1 MLLGS
6 YILLLYQNWTLP
18 DFQNHWEVKID
29 NFRVELRKLTKSK
42 NLYNYFLTVFES
54 VYIDAVRQAKN
65 KSGLNC
71 FPPNCPYTIEQI
83 LDVDYLPPFSYL

>member
-6 YILLLYQNWTLP
+6 YIVLLYQNWSLP
-18 DFQNHWEVKID
+18 DCQNHWEVEID

-42 NLYNYFLTVFES
+42 NLYNYLLTVFES

-71 FPPNCPYTIEQI
+71 FPQI
-83 LDVDYLPPFSYL
+83 VPTSLSILF